1 MIYLHQPMLLLYQP
15 YLKEI
20 NEIENQAYILNN
32 RRSFTYNFFVSM
44 KGDPPITSDIVIE
57 YLTPHYERLKPIIDE
72 RAAIHAWLLRISNRL
87 YNPSLVFRLLPAVLL
102 EGLPS
107 IEPQHSSEADQ
118 IVLRKAETDKEF
130 TLIRKRLLLRT
141 ML

>member
-1 MIYLHQPMLLLYQP
+1 MVFIHQPMLLLYQP

-20 NEIENQAYILNN
+20 SEIENQAYVLNN
-32 RRSFTYNFFVSM
+32 RRSFSYEFFQAI
-44 KGDPPITSDIVIE
+44 KEYPPIISDVVIE
-57 YLTPHYERLKPIIDE
+57 YLTPHYERLKPIVDE
-72 RAAIHAWLLRISNRL
+72 RANIHAWLLRVSNRL
-87 YNPSLVFRLLPAVLL
+87 YNPNLVYRLLPAVIL

-107 IEPQHSSEADQ
+107 MEPQHSNEADQ
-118 IVLRKAETDKEF
+118 IVLRKAETDNEF